1 MTSILAWVPNIVV
14 VIVSSDETIS
24 PLRLQVIERGLSPLL
39 TTQVSWAN
47 FPWSIVSRPKEKGT
61 ISGFSV
67 NKILLVP
74 SSQITI
80 NSKIC
85 WICCYPSRVFC
96 SAGISAT
103 VLVIHRLNDQHA
115 HLPSN
120 HGSWHCWIRRYQIP
134 LETPSDC
141 QRHVTTAYETCQL
154 GHTSLVNCLKSK
166 WERNNLG
173 FFCK

>member
-24 PLRLQVIERGLSPLL
+24 PFRLQVIESGLSPLL
-39 TTQVSWAN
+39 TTQVSCAN

-67 NKILLVP
+67 NKILSVP
-74 SSQITI
+74 FCYNTI
-80 NSKIC
+80 DSKFC
-85 WICCYPSRVFC
+85 WISCNPCRVFC
-96 SAGISAT
+96 PACICAT
-103 VLVIHRLNDQHA
+103 VLIVHRLNYQHA

-120 HGSWHCWIRRYQIP
+120 HCSCHCWVRGYQIP
-134 LETPSDC
+134 LQTPGNS
-141 QRHVTTAYETCQL
+141 QRHVTTAYEAGQL
-154 GHTSLVNCLKSK
+154 CNTSLVNCLKSK

-173 FFCK
+173 FLCK